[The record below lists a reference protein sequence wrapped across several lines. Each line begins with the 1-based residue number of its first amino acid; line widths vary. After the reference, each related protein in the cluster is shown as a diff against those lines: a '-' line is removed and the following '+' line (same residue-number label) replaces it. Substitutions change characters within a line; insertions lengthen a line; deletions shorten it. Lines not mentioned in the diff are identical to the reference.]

1 MKPSTRQRCQ
11 MLCRWGSSFKTALFR
26 FTSAV
31 LSGKLPLRTFGWA
44 LIAAAVLFI
53 LGCRFLL
60 RVYQARGVRRQVA
73 AAADPPGGIPSV
85 AAAHPSAAVAPI
97 SFLRRLLVLLH
108 HPLLKQFPRN
118 PHVSSFCTLCPAP
131 SSPRCSHDSHSTK
144 TEPASRWKRQ
154 TKEQRADNEAGR
166 TLAYT
171 ILPILSCTYSF
182 LVHSPSSIPRTSAA
196 SLFRLLDLLPFA
208 FCSTKIRIHNRPLRT
223 PRSFPLDRRECFS
236 ASAIATP
243 FRLVPEQ
250 TVSRLRCTA
259 RKQKTRR

>member
-144 TEPASRWKRQ
+144 TEPQSSRWKRH
-154 TKEQRADNEAGR
+154 TNEEQREDNEARR
-166 TLAYT
+166 TPAYT
-171 ILPILSCTYSF
+171 ICPVLHFLLPCSL
-182 LVHSPSSIPRTSAA
+182 PRTSAA
-196 SLFRLLDLLPFA
+196 SLFRLLDLVPFA
-208 FCSTKIRIHNRPLRT
+208 FCFH
-223 PRSFPLDRRECFS
+223 
-236 ASAIATP
+236 
-243 FRLVPEQ
+243 
-250 TVSRLRCTA
+250 
-259 RKQKTRR
+259 